1 MKKLLY
7 IIPLLAML
15 SCNERWEENLAND
28 DTLSTTISVVL
39 PQLPEVQSD
48 TRAITK
54 VNELQTLHLAVFD
67 ESGQLTQYL
76 AAQDLAKVTGDAGNV
91 NYTYKVEGL
100 ELSSSPRII
109 HFIGNGPQ
117 DVTYG
122 DEVAVIAN
130 LYTAEDGQYADAY
143 WQRVVLEDGIAN
155 DDATKTALSGV
166 QLIRNFAW
174 IELKTS
180 TDCSNFTIDSYY
192 VVNTYNRGT
201 IAPYNTTVG
210 KGWISDYEDKDYSA
224 LVGEGYHGF
233 TPPVSELNT
242 AIPDPNEWYTDN
254 SQKPYYIYERELNDK
269 TPSYILVKGTYY
281 PDGKT
286 VTTTAKKDRYY
297 KIDLRDANNGDYFP
311 IIRNFKYG
319 INITGIGHEGY
330 DSPSEAASSGGS
342 GDVSTASNTQSF
354 TNIAN
359 EEVRLFI
366 EYTEKTLVYDY
377 DANSTETLQLEF
389 TLRYKFIDL
398 STSTSHN
405 DITNVTIN
413 PENKTENE
421 YTVTGDVISYL
432 HRVRNEGEEET
443 DKEADDADG
452 WRTITMKTVSIPVN
466 KELDKRQ
473 EIVIVGVL
481 NGYTLQRKVTL
492 KLRSRYTM
500 DVSCDPNEITST
512 LGSPFELVIWVPGGL
527 GSSMFPLDFQIE
539 AQAQSITPNQGD
551 DLPVVT
557 GKSIIAANSGKTT
570 IGFMKQVDY
579 SAYEDAESKANT
591 NGYRPIRCHF
601 KSNKASSATNIYVQ
615 NEYFYQDFTYLG
627 NYVQQNFTI
636 VGFNK
641 SSLPIATNE
650 PVTFTFRIPGGNN
663 MPSKVYIDLQN
674 LEPVKDQNPTL
685 VRNSATGLYEYTP
698 TASQA
703 ETVTVTLNLQ
713 TIVNPTGNIAK
724 VKLSANHFADA
735 ESIDLPLVNKTFNPT
750 LTATTNPTLPAG
762 EVVTLALNMS
772 GMPSGDVAVT
782 LTNLEP
788 AEGATRATFE
798 NGVYTFRPNTKTP
811 TLYFKVVKGGQ
822 RVSAG
827 LSATY
832 FTDAS
837 ASLEPRRGTFS
848 DLVLTPSNK
857 MLKQGTGVDF
867 TFTMSFMPT
876 SVVTVT
882 LGNLQPAT
890 SETRL
895 TPVTGQSGVY
905 SFTPEAETLSEPLK
919 LIVINSYQ
927 TVSAQ
932 LSADYFNNA
941 SESLIPKGG
950 SFSNPQL
957 TPDNATL
964 PADSYVTLD
973 FEMSD
978 MPAGA
983 VEVTLTNLEPVEGA
997 TRATSYTFT
1006 PDGLK
1011 QSLRFKVVTAGTTVK
1026 VELSADNFDKA
1037 SASSKP
1043 KILAGMINVGNNSN
1057 ISNKKNSPTTF
1068 TLYTQNP
1075 TNSWRPSGQIGSF
1088 TAIQNGSNST
1098 MDLPE
1103 GTETIYVRFTKTSG
1117 KTTYYYVAELD
1128 LDKLDATITLGTEG
1142 YTWTE
1147 YK

>member
-15 SCNERWEENLAND
+15 SCTGRWEENLAND
-28 DTLSTTISVVL
+28 DTLNTTISVVL
-39 PQLPEVQSD
+39 PQLPEAQSD
-48 TRAITK
+48 TRAITN
-54 VNELQTLHLAVFD
+54 VQELKTLHLAVFD

-76 AAQDLAKVTGDAGNV
+76 ATENLTKVNGDEGNIY
-91 NYTYKVEGL
+91 YTYKVNGL
-100 ELSSSPRII
+100 KPSDSRRII

-130 LYTAEDGQYADAY
+130 LYTAEDEQYADAY

-180 TDCSNFTIDSYY
+180 TDCNFTIDSYY

-210 KGWISDYEDKDYSA
+210 KGWISGYEDKSYSA

-233 TPPVSELNT
+233 TPSVNELNT
-242 AIPDPNEWYTDN
+242 TIPDKDDN
-254 SQKPYYIYERELNDK
+254 VWHAANSTTPYYIYERELNDK

-319 INITGIGHEGY
+319 INIKGIGHEGY
-330 DSPSEAASSGGS
+330 DTPEEAASSGGS
-342 GDVSTASNTQSF
+342 GDVSTSSNTQSF

-359 EEVRLFI
+359 EAVRLFV

-398 STSTSHN
+398 ESSTSCN
-405 DITNVTIN
+405 DKAYVTIN
-413 PENKTENE
+413 PENSEDNV
-421 YTVTGDVISYL
+421 YTVEGDVISYL

-466 KELDKRQ
+466 KDLNKRQ

-492 KLRSRYTM
+492 KLRSKYTM
-500 DVSCDPNEITST
+500 DVSCDPNEIIEEQ
-512 LGSPFELVIWVPGGL
+512 GKPFDLVIWVPGGL

-539 AQAQSITPNQGD
+539 AQAQSITPNLGD

-579 SAYEDAESKANT
+579 SAYEEAESKANT

-601 KSNKASSATNIYVQ
+601 KSNKARSATDIYVQ
-615 NEYFYQDFTYLG
+615 NEYFYQDDTYLG
-627 NYVQQNFTI
+627 NYVQQQFTNLS
-636 VGFNK
+636 FNK
-641 SSLPIATNE
+641 QSLPIATNE
-650 PVTFTFRIPGGNN
+650 QVTFTFNIPGGEN
-663 MPSKVYIDLQN
+663 MPSKVYIDLEN
-674 LEPVKDQNPTL
+674 LEPVKDQNQNPNL
-685 VRNSATGLYEYTP
+685 VRNSSTGLYEYTP

-713 TIVNPTGNIAK
+713 TIVNPTGTTAK

-735 ESIDLPLVNKTFNPT
+735 ESSDLPLVYKTFNPT
-750 LTATTNPTLPAG
+750 LTATINPTLPKD

-772 GMPSGDVAVT
+772 GMPSGDVTVV
-782 LTNLEP
+782 LDNLAP
-788 AEGATRATFE
+788 AEGATRATFVD
-798 NGVYTFRPNTKTP
+798 GVYTFRPETKTP
-811 TLYFKVVKGGQ
+811 TLYFKVVDGGKT
-822 RVSAG
+822 VSAA

-837 ASLEPRRGTFS
+837 ASLEPTRGTFS
-848 DLVLTPSNK
+848 NLELTPDNDNA
-857 MLKQGTGVDF
+857 MLKAGKGVDF

-882 LGNLQPAT
+882 LGNLQPAAG
-890 SETRL
+890 ETRL

-905 SFTPEAETLSEPLK
+905 SFTPGENLTETLK
-919 LIVINSYQ
+919 LEVVNSYQ
-927 TVSAQ
+927 TVSAK
-932 LSADYFNNA
+932 LSADYFNDSDVE
-941 SESLIPKGG
+941 SEDPEFKIPARAILLGDKP
-950 SFSNPQL
+950 N
-957 TPDNATL
+957 TNIKDNT
-964 PADSYVTLD
+964 T
-973 FEMSD
+973 
-978 MPAGA
+978 
-983 VEVTLTNLEPVEGA
+983 
-997 TRATSYTFT
+997 YTFT
-1006 PDGLK
+1006 IY
-1011 QSLRFKVVTAGTTVK
+1011 SSNTTSSSARLRTFET
-1026 VELSADNFDKA
+1026 SW
-1037 SASSKP
+1037 
-1043 KILAGMINVGNNSN
+1043 NNKSN
-1057 ISNKKNSPTTF
+1057 
-1068 TLYTQNP
+1068 
-1075 TNSWRPSGQIGSF
+1075 
-1088 TAIQNGSNST
+1088 
-1098 MDLPE
+1098 
-1103 GTETIYVRFTKTSG
+1103 TSEI
-1117 KTTYYYVAELD
+1117 V
-1128 LDKLDATITLGTEG
+1128 LDATKISSIIKSDGDVYIKFTYRSNNNKSTTYTATVNLQDLLDATADNPITLD
-1142 YTWTE
+1142 W
-1147 YK
+1147 